1 MINTSNASVS
11 FSRAIVRAR
20 HRRSRR
26 ASDPTRFERNRP
38 ESLPR
43 APRPCVISRQIR
55 AQLSHSRSGRVQMH
69 LHRYLTHGRSR
80 RPFASASTVLASPFD
95 HHATRAP
102 SSSSSSSSPSPS
114 PSPSSSSSSS
124 ISSPQRSSAPI
135 LLANAHDVS
144 RTSHPSIDLD
154 LRPRPE
160 ATRRGV
166 SRARVD
172 DVAVA
177 SRRVMTHDA

>member
-1 MINTSNASVS
+1 VGTVMINTSNASVS

-43 APRPCVISRQIR
+43 APRPFVISRQIR

-80 RPFASASTVLASPFD
+80 RPFAARLSSARLSSARPRLIILL
-95 HHATRAP
+95 HP
-102 SSSSSSSSPSPS
+102 SSFITALP
-114 PSPSSSSSSS
+114 
-124 ISSPQRSSAPI
+124 
-135 LLANAHDVS
+135 LAVVRRRD
-144 RTSHPSIDLD
+144 RR
-154 LRPRPE
+154 LR
-160 ATRRGV
+160 RRIRG
-166 SRARVD
+166 RAQAR
-172 DVAVA
+172 
-177 SRRVMTHDA
+177 RRVLSAAFTRGRTHSNRFVISTA